1 MSNKIT
7 DLLDFYNG
15 DKILSPVVVRDLADK
30 FGFVVTNTSNAS
42 DILTNHGV
50 LYNGNFYVD
59 NGLRFVDD
67 TVVPQSAII
76 TNS

>member
-30 FGFVVTNTSNAS
+30 FGLSSNEIYLLQKKSMINKLRNTTEEKINVDTDRITK
-42 DILTNHGV
+42 DIVKEINKA
-50 LYNGNFYVD
+50 FKK
-59 NGLRFVDD
+59 
-67 TVVPQSAII
+67 
-76 TNS
+76 

>member
-30 FGFVVTNTSNAS
+30 FGLSSNEIYLLQKQSMINKLRNTTEINIDTDKVAVDIVNA
-42 DILTNHGV
+42 INKV
-50 LYNGNFYVD
+50 LKK
-59 NGLRFVDD
+59 
-67 TVVPQSAII
+67 
-76 TNS
+76 

>member
-30 FGFVVTNTSNAS
+30 FGLSSNEIYLLQKKSMINKLRNTTEINIDTDKVAVDIVNA
-42 DILTNHGV
+42 INKV
-50 LYNGNFYVD
+50 LKK
-59 NGLRFVDD
+59 
-67 TVVPQSAII
+67 
-76 TNS
+76 

>member
-30 FGFVVTNTSNAS
+30 FGLSSNEIYLLQKKSMINKLRNTTEINIDTDKVAV
-42 DILTNHGV
+42 DIVNVINKV
-50 LYNGNFYVD
+50 LKK
-59 NGLRFVDD
+59 
-67 TVVPQSAII
+67 
-76 TNS
+76 